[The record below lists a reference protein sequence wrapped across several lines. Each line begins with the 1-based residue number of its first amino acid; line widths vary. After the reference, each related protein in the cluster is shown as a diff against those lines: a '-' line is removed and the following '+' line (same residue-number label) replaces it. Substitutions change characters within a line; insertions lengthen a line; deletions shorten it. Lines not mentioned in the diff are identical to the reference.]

1 MKCDS
6 SWIPRSIG
14 ILKCNVIVFSNNKLK
29 SSGIGGVLT
38 DHEGRFIYIFSCSM
52 KNMESNKDEILKF
65 EKLCF
70 WVVMIAMLLQING
83 L

>member
-14 ILKCNVIVFSNNKLK
+14 ILKCNVIVFSNNKPK

-38 DHEGRFIYIFSCSM
+38 DYEGRFLCIFSYSM
-52 KNMESNKDEILKF
+52 KNIESNKDEILKF

-70 WVVMIAMLLQING
+70 
-83 L
+83 